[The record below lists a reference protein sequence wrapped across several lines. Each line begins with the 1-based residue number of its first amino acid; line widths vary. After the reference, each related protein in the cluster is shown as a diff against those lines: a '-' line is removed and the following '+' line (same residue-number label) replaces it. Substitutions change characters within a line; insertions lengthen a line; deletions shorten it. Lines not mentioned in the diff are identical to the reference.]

1 MNGVYSILE
10 YEFNT
15 LFPILKKKKKRVFF
29 AKSHLTEGNW
39 FCITAGNIGVLL

>member
-15 LFPILKKKKKRVFF
+15 LFPILKKKKRVFF
-29 AKSHLTEGNW
+29 LQNHTLQRE
-39 FCITAGNIGVLL
+39 IGFV